1 MRGLYTY
8 KRLIYESAVNA
19 SLNEPLFSK
28 FDVFIRYT
36 QRVFNGHL
44 KQIEY
49 EFLWCH
55 MNTSGLFPK
64 ESVCYKHKHGGIPL
78 KQYTTTSYRDKYI
91 QDQMHEITSRG
102 SEIDPLTNLQY
113 KHLVAPG

>member
-1 MRGLYTY
+1 MPHEYIRTLSKG
-8 KRLIYESAVNA
+8 I
-19 SLNEPLFSK
+19 SLL
-28 FDVFIRYT
+28 
-36 QRVFNGHL
+36 Q
-44 KQIEY
+44 
-49 EFLWCH
+49 
-55 MNTSGLFPK
+55 
-64 ESVCYKHKHGGIPL
+64 GIPL

>member
-1 MRGLYTY
+1 MPLEYIRTLSKG
-8 KRLIYESAVNA
+8 I
-19 SLNEPLFSK
+19 SLL
-28 FDVFIRYT
+28 
-36 QRVFNGHL
+36 Q
-44 KQIEY
+44 
-49 EFLWCH
+49 
-55 MNTSGLFPK
+55 
-64 ESVCYKHKHGGIPL
+64 HKHGGIPL

>member
-1 MRGLYTY
+1 
-8 KRLIYESAVNA
+8 
-19 SLNEPLFSK
+19 
-28 FDVFIRYT
+28 
-36 QRVFNGHL
+36 
-44 KQIEY
+44 
-49 EFLWCH
+49 

-113 KHLVAPG
+113 KHPVAPG